1 MEILTSIYE
10 NYCNRI
16 ETTYKNY
23 EFRNFKIVSD
33 KGYFIIWVYVSN
45 PIKEIRY
52 KMTVKNPIC
61 EFNSDVQYNEGN
73 KKFIEIMENGRKF
86 AYEIIALDKIEE
98 PIPLAI
104 MKKLNVNAP
113 QNFAYIDNYP
123 QLKVELKKARLRKI
137 F

>member
-16 ETTYKNY
+16 ETTNKNY
-23 EFRNFKIVSD
+23 EFRNFEIVSD
-33 KGYFIIWVYVSN
+33 EGYFIMWVYVPN

-61 EFNSDVQYNEGN
+61 GFNSNVQYNEGN
-73 KKFIEIMENGRKF
+73 EKFIEIMENGRKF
-86 AYEIIALDKIEE
+86 AYEIIALEKIEK

-123 QLKVELKKARLRKI
+123 QLKVELKKARTRKI
-137 F
+137 L

>member
-10 NYCNRI
+10 KYCNRI
-16 ETTYKNY
+16 ETTNKNF

-33 KGYFIIWVYVSN
+33 KGYFIIWIYVPN

-73 KKFIEIMENGRKF
+73 EKFIEIMENGRKF
-86 AYEIIALDKIEE
+86 AYEIIALEKIEE
-98 PIPLAI
+98 PIPLAN

-123 QLKVELKKARLRKI
+123 QLKVELKKARTRKI